1 MLADLESD
9 LTAFESRTLS
19 TAEDGYWIQQAYQ
32 SIKAQIAL
40 LDESDERTALSQ
52 RVEAQYEEF
61 RPQLEAMQSQIDAY
75 AAQKA
80 AEEAAARQRAAEE
93 AARRQAEEEAAAA
106 ASRAAEEAA
115 QAAQETEAETQ
126 PDISAGP
133 GAFQNGS
140 GPFSDRVTIIPQGP
154 GGAN

>member
-93 AARRQAEEEAAAA
+93 AARRQAEEAAAA